1 MVARNDADKPL
12 DNGFHDD
19 KPTVGPVVSSAHL
32 AKSALPAQS
41 ELEFAL
47 TMTVHAFH
55 RWMTRCMTAAGEE
68 GLSPL
73 EVLVVHL
80 VNHRDRAKTLADI
93 CLVLNVEDTHLVTYA
108 VKKLAE
114 RGLVESGRKGKEKT
128 VAITP
133 KGTQVC
139 ERYGELREALFIDTV
154 KALNFEGQDISKIA
168 AAMRALSGSYD
179 QAARAAAAM

>member
-1 MVARNDADKPL
+1 MATRNDAVEPLNKPVA
-12 DNGFHDD
+12 N
-19 KPTVGPVVSSAHL
+19 VGPVVSSAHL
-32 AKSALPAQS
+32 AKSSLPAQS
-41 ELEFAL
+41 EFEFAL
-47 TMTVHAFH
+47 TMTVNAFH

-93 CLVLNVEDTHLVTYA
+93 CLVLNIEDTHLVSYA

-114 RGLVESGRKGKEKT
+114 RGLVKSGRKGKEKT
-128 VAITP
+128 VAITE

-139 ERYGELREALFIDTV
+139 ERYGELREALFIDAV
-154 KALNFEGQDISKIA
+154 KALNFEGQDISNLA
-168 AAMRALSGSYD
+168 TMMRALSGSYD